1 MARLKDICAQPEE
14 PTYHPE
20 HLGVEPARLE
30 ALLIIPKN
38 ATEECDVRIGYVL
51 EGDLGKPKSSI
62 SLIYKKVAKPT

>member
-14 PTYHPE
+14 PTHHPE
-20 HLGVEPARLE
+20 HLGVKPARLE

-38 ATEECDVRIGYVL
+38 ATEECDMRIAYVR

-62 SLIYKKVAKPT
+62 CLIYKNVTKPT